1 MRDYRRNLW
10 ALLAVAMIVLLTAC
24 TNTETENESEPMYLV
39 SFTCDAGTVNRQ
51 VVVDGHRASVPEPAI
66 HGYYL
71 HHWENEEQQMADP
84 GKVAISQDTN
94 FYGVLYPD
102 FQDMAA
108 YLFPDSN
115 GWLHPEDVLTCS
127 QLKAAFAALA
137 PVEAPQTVTD
147 FLDNLS
153 EGEDE
158 PVTKE
163 TLTAIYRNPKL
174 FPPEQGAAALEVL
187 PEGEVTRDAFARS
200 ICLLLNRDW
209 ENQPVKVV
217 EKQSVPLD
225 IDPGDASTGYLLD
238 SCMEHTAGRETD
250 GNIQNAMLHMSWEPG
265 FHLQK
270 GILYCAN
277 EEGELLREESL
288 GNLYFG
294 EDGRYVSG
302 DPELDEIV
310 EKLIFQFQQ
319 ENEGAD
325 RYTLLYAAFVHVR
338 DNMRYIRREKLAFRE
353 TDWANRLGKEALTT
367 YKGNCFHYAA
377 AFTVLARGLGYD
389 AREISG
395 QGFEPLMPHGWV
407 EIYIDGEQLFFDPQT
422 AAKEV
427 VYHGRGNWGE
437 DMFAIPMYKKDWW
450 RYTW

>member
-1 MRDYRRNLW
+1 MRDDRRNLL
-10 ALLAVAMIVLLTAC
+10 ALLILTLLFFLTAC
-24 TNTETENESEPMYLV
+24 GNTEEETKSEQMYLV
-39 SFTCDAGTVNRQ
+39 SFSCDTYTVNRQ
-51 VVVDGHRASVPEPAI
+51 VVVDGRTAAVPEPAI
-66 HGYYL
+66 PGYYL
-71 HHWENEEQQMADP
+71 HHWENEEHQVVDP
-84 GKVAISQDTN
+84 GKVSISRDTH

-102 FQDMAA
+102 FQEMAV

-115 GWLHPEDVLTCS
+115 GWLHPEAVLTSS
-127 QLKAAFAALA
+127 QLKAAFEALA
-137 PVEAPQTVTD
+137 PAEATQIVMD
-147 FLDNLS
+147 YLKDQRN
-153 EGEDE
+153 DE
-158 PVTKE
+158 PLTKE
-163 TLTAIYRNPKL
+163 VLAEIYMNDKL

-209 ENQPVKVV
+209 ENQPVKVA
-217 EKQSVPLD
+217 EKQQVPLD

-250 GNIQNAMLHMSWEPG
+250 GNIQSAVLHMPWESG

-270 GILYCAN
+270 GKLYCAN
-277 EEGELLREESL
+277 EEGQLLREESL

-319 ENEGAD
+319 ENEEAD
-325 RYTLLYAAFVHVR
+325 RYGLLYAAFVHVR

-427 VYHGRGNWGE
+427 VYHGRENWGE